1 MFRNQLQLMYI
12 QRIAYLDFKWK
23 LNEPTPETNS
33 SNKAAGQYSV
43 KNCIQSPHNSG
54 EIALAP
60 G

>member
-1 MFRNQLQLMYI
+1 MYI